1 VRVAL
6 VGCGTAAEYYHLPAL
21 VSEVGADALW
31 FVDPDV
37 QRARELAAAAGAAP
51 SHAVADASGA
61 AVDAAVIA
69 TPSHLHAEIA
79 SSLLASGVHVL
90 CEKPLATTADGARRV
105 ADAASSSGSVLAV
118 GHFRRFFPT
127 TPLVG
132 DLLARGLCGR
142 PKRFA
147 AEEGY
152 VFAWEAQSDHWLDRE
167 RAGGGV
173 LADLG
178 PHVLDVLRTWFG
190 PDLAV
195 AAYRDDSLG
204 GVEADCVLEL
214 DGPVQG
220 PIEFSRTRVLSNE
233 IRIECEDGAI
243 VAPLPRPGELTIE
256 VDGRSHRIHCGG
268 DDAYPAAF
276 RAQLLDFLEAAR
288 DGGAPTVRG
297 DDGVAV
303 LEAIETA
310 YACRTPL
317 PQPWV
322 TEAEHG

>member
-127 TPLVG
+127 TPLVA
-132 DLLARGLCGR
+132 DLLRRGICGR
-142 PKRFA
+142 PQRFA

-152 VFAWEAQSDHWLDRE
+152 VFAWEAQSDYWLDRE

-214 DGPVQG
+214 DGPGQG
-220 PIEFSRTRVLSNE
+220 TIECSRTRALRSE
-233 IRIECEDGAI
+233 RRIECENGAI
-243 VAPLPRPGELTIE
+243 VEPLPQPGELSIE
-256 VDGRSHRIHCGG
+256 VEGRIHRLHAGG

-276 RAQLLDFLEAAR
+276 RAQLADFLVAAR
-288 DGGAPTVRG
+288 NGLMPTVRG
-297 DDGVAV
+297 EDGVAV
-303 LEAIETA
+303 LETIEAA
-310 YACRTPL
+310 YASRAPL

-322 TEAEHG
+322 TEAEHR

>member
-1 VRVAL
+1 MRVAL

-21 VSEVGADALW
+21 VPEIGADALW

-37 QRARELAAAAGAAP
+37 ERARELAKVAGAPP
-51 SHAVADASGA
+51 SHAVADASSA
-61 AVDAAVIA
+61 TVDAAVVA
-69 TPSHLHAEIA
+69 TPSHLHAAIA
-79 SSLLASGVHVL
+79 TSLLESGVHVL
-90 CEKPLATTADGARRV
+90 CEKPLATTAADARRV
-105 ADAASSSGSVLAV
+105 AEAASRSGSVLAV

-127 TPLVG
+127 TPLVA

-142 PKRFA
+142 PQRFA

-152 VFAWEAQSDHWLDRE
+152 VFAWEAQSTYWLDRE

-178 PHVLDVLRTWFG
+178 PHVLDLLRTWLG

-195 AAYRDDSLG
+195 AAYSDDSLG

-214 DGPVQG
+214 DAPVRG
-220 PIEFSRTRVLSNE
+220 TIELSRTRALRNE

-243 VAPLPRPGELTIE
+243 VAPLPRPGEVTIE
-256 VDGRSHRIHCGG
+256 LDGRTHRVRANGE
-268 DDAYPAAF
+268 DAYPAAF
-276 RAQLLDFLEAAR
+276 RAQLADFLEAAR
-288 DGGAPTVRG
+288 KGHAPTVG
-297 DDGVAV
+297 SDDGVAV

-310 YACRTPL
+310 YARRVPL
-317 PQPWV
+317 RQPWL
-322 TEAEHG
+322 TEAQHA